1 MNVKTLQRVTLA
13 LTDESE
19 AETANDAMVI
29 EDIAEEADS
38 ENPGAGFGDPEID
51 F

>member
-1 MNVKTLQRVTLA
+1 VTLA

-38 ENPGAGFGDPEID
+38 ENPGAGLGDPEID